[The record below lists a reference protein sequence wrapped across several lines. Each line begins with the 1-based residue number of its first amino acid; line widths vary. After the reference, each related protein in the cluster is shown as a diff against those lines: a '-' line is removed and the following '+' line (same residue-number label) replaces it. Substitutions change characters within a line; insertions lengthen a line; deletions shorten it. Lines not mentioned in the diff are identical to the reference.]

1 MAPSLERTASSAKT
15 KSNKKKN
22 ATITS
27 SPPPPPARQQSI
39 HQILKSHESKRA
51 SEELETPE
59 ASPNSKKRKILQ
71 GDKDRNNSSQSPV
84 KPVSKASM
92 YNFSS
97 SRGSGSAVVDL
108 TKSPVSSPNHRSR
121 RISVT
126 ARVDTS
132 NLNGAPKRIIV
143 KNLRD
148 TPRSDP
154 NQYLINTF
162 KGIDEALTALFKDRQ
177 PSWSNEELY
186 RGAENLCKLGKAKE
200 LWKIVQESCK
210 KHVAEDFRSNLV
222 VRAQEGNVEVLEAV
236 LDAFTIW
243 NAQRVCFFP
252 VCSTSLHAD
261 RQADQ
266 TSRYINLP
274 RPSVSA

>member
-1 MAPSLERTASSAKT
+1 MAPSLERTASSAKS
-15 KSNKKKN
+15 KNKKKN
-22 ATITS
+22 VTAIAS

-39 HQILKSHESKRA
+39 HQILKSHETKRA
-51 SEELETPE
+51 SEELDTPE
-59 ASPNSKKRKILQ
+59 TSPNSKKRKTVQNDEDEDDSVPSL
-71 GDKDRNNSSQSPV
+71 V
-84 KPVSKASM
+84 KAVSKASM

-97 SRGSGSAVVDL
+97 PRGNGSAVVDL
-108 TKSPVSSPNHRSR
+108 TKSPVSSPAHRSR

-148 TPRSDP
+148 TPRADP

-162 KGIDEALTALFKDRQ
+162 KGIDEALTALFQDRQ
-177 PSWSNEELY
+177 PALSNEELY

-210 KHVAEDFRSNLV
+210 KHVAEDFKNTLLS
-222 VRAQEGNVEVLEAV
+222 RAQEGNVELLEAV
-236 LDAFTIW
+236 LHAFSTW
-243 NAQRVCFFP
+243 NVQRVC
-252 VCSTSLHAD
+252 
-261 RQADQ
+261 
-266 TSRYINLP
+266 LP
-274 RPSVSA
+274 HV

>member
-15 KSNKKKN
+15 KSKKKN

-59 ASPNSKKRKILQ
+59 ASPNSKKRKIFQ
-71 GDKDRNNSSQSPV
+71 GDKDKNNSSQSPV

-97 SRGSGSAVVDL
+97 SRGNGSAVVDL
-108 TKSPVSSPNHRSR
+108 TKSPVSSPKHRSR

-154 NQYLINTF
+154 KQYLENTF
-162 KGIDEALTALFKDRQ
+162 KGIDEALTALFKDGQ

-186 RGAENLCKLGKAKE
+186 RGAENLCKLGMAKE

-210 KHVAEDFRSNLV
+210 KHVAEDFRANLV
-222 VRAQEGNVEVLEAV
+222 ARAQEGNVEVLEAV
-236 LDAFTIW
+236 LDAFTTW
-243 NAQRVCFFP
+243 NAQRVCFCP
-252 VCSTSLHAD
+252 V
-261 RQADQ
+261 
-266 TSRYINLP
+266 
-274 RPSVSA
+274 